1 MEPRWKGKGSEA
13 KALADPMS
21 KIVSQLCTSLIQID
35 ALGLLSG
42 CSVLLAVETEQTE
55 LLTRACF
62 GRPIITAEKD
72 KQWFQL
78 GLEEAFYLC
87 YSLRCL
93 KIVGEDNCHK
103 NDVELWQYMKS
114 KKAVFPDFYKAYS
127 HLRMK
132 NWVVRPGSQYGVDFV
147 AYRHHPSLVHSE
159 YAVLVL
165 SEEDADVNGRLGV
178 WSDFHCTIRLCG
190 SVAKTLLVL
199 SINKNGHG
207 AISPSCL
214 ERYSIKEHTVT
225 RWSPEQSREDQ
236 TTIENETNIPKFQG
250 HEHGFHSHG
259 QEQSHVLIDQGKI

>member
-1 MEPRWKGKGSEA
+1 MAPRWKGKGSEA

-21 KIVSQLCTSLIQID
+21 KIISQLCASLIQID
-35 ALGLLSG
+35 AQGLLSG
-42 CSVLLAVETEQTE
+42 CSVLLAVETEQIE

-62 GRPIITAEKD
+62 GRPIITSEKD

-87 YSLRCL
+87 YSLKCL

-103 NDVELWQYMKS
+103 NAFELWQYMKS
-114 KKAVFPDFYKAYS
+114 KKASFPDSCKAYF

-132 NWVVRPGSQYGVDFV
+132 NWIVRSGSQYGVDFV
-147 AYRHHPSLVHSE
+147 AYCHHPSLVHSE

-165 SEEDADVNGRLGV
+165 SEEENGDMNERLRL

-190 SVAKTLLVL
+190 SVAKTLLVV

-207 AISPSCL
+207 AVSPSCL
-214 ERYSIKEHTVT
+214 ERFSIKEHIVT
-225 RWSPEQSREDQ
+225 RWIPELSREDQ
-236 TTIENETNIPKFQG
+236 STTEKENQVRCSSN
-250 HEHGFHSHG
+250 S
-259 QEQSHVLIDQGKI
+259 

>member
-1 MEPRWKGKGSEA
+1 MGGPRWKGRGSKA
-13 KALADPMS
+13 KALAEPMS
-21 KIVSQLCTSLIQID
+21 NTVSELCSSLIQCD
-35 ALGLLSG
+35 ARGLLSG
-42 CSVLLAVETEQTE
+42 SSVLLAVESEQTK

-62 GRPIITAEKD
+62 GRPVITADKD

-87 YSLRCL
+87 FNLKCI
-93 KIVGEDNCHK
+93 KIVGDNNCHK
-103 NDVELWQYMKS
+103 NDRALWQYMISHKEN
-114 KKAVFPDFYKAYS
+114 FPDFYKAYA

-165 SEEDADVNGRLGV
+165 SEDDANANGRLRV
-178 WSDFHCTIRLCG
+178 WSDFYCTIRLCG

-199 SINKNGHG
+199 SVDKNGHG

-214 ERYSIKEHTVT
+214 ESYSVEERTVT
-225 RWSPEQSREDQ
+225 RWSLEQNREDQ
-236 TTIENETNIPKFQG
+236 PMNEKR
-250 HEHGFHSHG
+250 
-259 QEQSHVLIDQGKI
+259 EQVSL